1 MLRFAFSRGRA
12 TMRQGVA
19 VSLLTLACAGG
30 QVDSEAQ
37 VPSVGFIAVVPGSAT
52 IAVGDSLRLEAIVL
66 GPAGDTL
73 RDPAVAWRSANE
85 SIATVSP
92 AGFVRAVAPGLAGI
106 TAAMGGRVGTA
117 RIVVTTA
124 GAVPRAMAQDPPA
137 QPPRVAAS
145 EPPVEQPPQRQ
156 AQPEQQPPPQQQP
169 SQEQQRPQARVGAG
183 RVPMDEA
190 SVRRRMDGSSHPNE
204 PPGFRPLADRAF
216 LTKARNDDDRGDKDC
231 RGGSEC
237 WDGLEFRY
245 RNFNIIEDPSAPFSC
260 CTIARMLYR
269 AGHRS
274 GTAPATVQTQ
284 AFRPGVEELYVSIRA
299 RISPNWF
306 GNQSGTNKM
315 FFLGIGR
322 NANNIFLSAE
332 GQGHGALQPQI
343 RLQGVPD
350 ERTRLRPNLAQ
361 ATLTRGRW
369 QHWEFYFK
377 MNTPGVPDGVAKMWL
392 DGKPITDV
400 RNVLFRGPR
409 EAAAKWWIFHWSPTY
424 GGGGA
429 PPPEDQWL
437 DFDHVYVS
445 GR

>member
-1 MLRFAFSRGRA
+1 MA
-12 TMRQGVA
+12 MC
-19 VSLLTLACAGG
+19 LLTLACAGG

-37 VPSVGFIAVVPGSAT
+37 VASVGFIAVIPGSAT
-52 IAVGDSLRLEAIVL
+52 LAVGDSLQVEAIVL
-66 GPAGDTL
+66 GPAGDTI
-73 RDPAVAWRSANE
+73 RDPAVQWRSANS
-85 SIATVSP
+85 SIATVSD
-92 AGFVRAVAPGLAGI
+92 AGFVKAVAPGLAGV
-106 TAAMGGRVGTA
+106 TAEMGGRAGTA
-117 RIVVTTA
+117 RIVVTPA
-124 GAVPRAMAQDPPA
+124 GPAPRVVAQVPPA
-137 QPPRVAAS
+137 ENPAPARTTPPSPPPDQPA
-145 EPPVEQPPQRQ
+145 QR
-156 AQPEQQPPPQQQP
+156 AQPDRG
-169 SQEQQRPQARVGAG
+169 QERGDGGGAAG
-183 RVPMDEA
+183 RVPTSEEA
-190 SVRRRMDGSSHPNE
+190 SRRRMDGSAHPNE
-204 PPGFRPLADRAF
+204 PEGFRPLADRAF
-216 LTKARNDDDRGDKDC
+216 LTKARADDDRGDKNC

-237 WDGLEFRY
+237 WDGLEYRY
-245 RNFNIIEDPSAPFSC
+245 RNFSIVEDPGAPFSC

-284 AFRPGVEELYVSIRA
+284 AFRPPVEELYVSIRA
-299 RISPNWF
+299 RLSPNWF
-306 GNQSGTNKM
+306 GNQSNTNKM

-332 GQGHGALQPQI
+332 GSGRGSLQPQI

-377 MNTPGVPDGVAKMWL
+377 MNTPGAPNGIAKMWL
-392 DGKPITDV
+392 DGEPITDV
-400 RNVLFRGPR
+400 RNVMFRGPA
-409 EAAAKWWIFHWSPTY
+409 ESAARWWIFHWSPTY

-429 PPPEDQWL
+429 PPPDDQWL